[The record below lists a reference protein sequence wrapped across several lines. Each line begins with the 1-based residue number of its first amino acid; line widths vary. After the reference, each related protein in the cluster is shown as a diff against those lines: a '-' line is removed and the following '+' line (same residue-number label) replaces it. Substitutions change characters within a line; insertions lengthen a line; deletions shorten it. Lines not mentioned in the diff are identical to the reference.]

1 MSAARDSLRE
11 RVAKALGDYYRHAG
25 GVVLRSDERKA
36 DAILS
41 ALLSPENRPLLL
53 EVLNPKGQQM
63 PDTRTDTRPEPNF
76 YGEWMVR
83 DNAVYYGDYA
93 NEGEPDALI
102 EVTASETPGELAA
115 LVARLLN
122 EHFGKPE

>member
-1 MSAARDSLRE
+1 MSARDELRE

-53 EVLNPKGQQM
+53 EVLGETEREVCEACGGSGTQQWLRR
-63 PDTRTDTRPEPNF
+63 DVENHENVYVDEPCPSCA
-76 YGEWMVR
+76 GSK
-83 DNAVYYGDYA
+83 DYEDGFA
-93 NEGEPDALI
+93 
-102 EVTASETPGELAA
+102 AA
-115 LVARLLN
+115 LVDAHPLLAD
-122 EHFGKPE
+122 EELEWLVGEAKP